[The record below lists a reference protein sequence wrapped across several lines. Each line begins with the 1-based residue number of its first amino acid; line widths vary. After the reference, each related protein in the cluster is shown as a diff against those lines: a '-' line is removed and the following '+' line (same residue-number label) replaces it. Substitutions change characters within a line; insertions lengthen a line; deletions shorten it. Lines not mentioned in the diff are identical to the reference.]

1 MKKRVMLA
9 MAIVMLLGSVKA
21 MASAYDENQRTK
33 TEASEE
39 DSIMS
44 SDDMLMND
52 AMIENQISKTQT
64 AEAELAKAEKL
75 GEIREKIMVLAEKS
89 KFLDEVKVGSQT
101 VSRGQALFAAE
112 ADYTSLENKF
122 DMKHAKDVSSILD
135 ASIQSLPKSK

>member
-9 MAIVMLLGSVKA
+9 MAIIMVLGSVKA

-44 SDDMLMND
+44 SDEMLTND
-52 AMIENQISKTQT
+52 AMIENQISKIQT
-64 AEAELAKAEKL
+64 AEAEMAKAEKL

-89 KFLDEVKVGSQT
+89 KFLDEVKVGNQT

-112 ADYTSLENKF
+112 ADYTSLQNKF

-135 ASIQSLPKSK
+135 ASIKSLPKSK